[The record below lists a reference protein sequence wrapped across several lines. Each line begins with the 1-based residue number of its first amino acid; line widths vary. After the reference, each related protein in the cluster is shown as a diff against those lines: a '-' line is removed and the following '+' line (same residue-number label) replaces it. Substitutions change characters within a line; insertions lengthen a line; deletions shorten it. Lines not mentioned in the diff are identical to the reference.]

1 MLLSCGTMLV
11 LASRDNA
18 HLADESLRIALG
30 YTHLAYGN
38 LKLNL
43 EDPPLGKELAAV
55 PLLFMH
61 LRLPRDLSSLAPGK
75 FGKGEAFNFSSDF
88 LYGQSVPVDTL
99 LFYPR
104 MVVIVLALFLA
115 YLVFAWTRRLW
126 GDRAGLLA
134 LFLYCTSPTILAHAP
149 FVTLDVVSALG
160 AFAST
165 WSFVRLLTDPS
176 SKNTRRTGFVLA
188 LSSLVKFNLVALY
201 PFFML
206 LTAMWIFVDP
216 RHDAMRLIRRVAHVF
231 LLSIVLIVLYYQV
244 HFFFWPVEDQAKEI
258 GALVAETTHASY
270 APTMTWLC
278 SIPVVR
284 VLVQIFMGIALRL
297 YHSES
302 FSYLHGEGYF
312 GGIFWFWPTA
322 FIIKETPCLQV
333 MLLACAA
340 VLVVKT
346 VRRKRTGING
356 SLRENFPLV
365 TSLCWIVGYTFI
377 AVSSSNDDGLRH
389 LAPVFPFVHMV
400 VGGVLGRW
408 WSATGRRTV
417 GSLLLLPLLALQ
429 LYSVAA
435 TYPHFLGYF
444 NEWWI
449 RPGTGY
455 RYLALSNLDLHQ
467 EAKRLGQWA
476 DENRIERLKVASDF
490 YFSVPDRPGRV
501 RGFWYSRAYQYYL
514 GARYEYL
521 PPDRPATG
529 WIAIPATLLAYGTA
543 IPRDQDGWGSDS
555 FRWLLYHRPAA
566 VIGNATFIY
575 YIPDVQ

>member
-55 PLLFMH
+55 PLLFMD
-61 LRLPRDLSSLAPGK
+61 LRLPHDLSSLAPGK
-75 FGKGEAFNFSSDF
+75 FGKGEAFNFSSAF

-244 HFFFWPVEDQAKEI
+244 QI
-258 GALVAETTHASY
+258 G
-270 APTMTWLC
+270 
-278 SIPVVR
+278 
-284 VLVQIFMGIALRL
+284 
-297 YHSES
+297 
-302 FSYLHGEGYF
+302 
-312 GGIFWFWPTA
+312 
-322 FIIKETPCLQV
+322 
-333 MLLACAA
+333 
-340 VLVVKT
+340 
-346 VRRKRTGING
+346 
-356 SLRENFPLV
+356 
-365 TSLCWIVGYTFI
+365 
-377 AVSSSNDDGLRH
+377 
-389 LAPVFPFVHMV
+389 
-400 VGGVLGRW
+400 
-408 WSATGRRTV
+408 
-417 GSLLLLPLLALQ
+417 
-429 LYSVAA
+429 
-435 TYPHFLGYF
+435 
-444 NEWWI
+444 
-449 RPGTGY
+449 
-455 RYLALSNLDLHQ
+455 
-467 EAKRLGQWA
+467 
-476 DENRIERLKVASDF
+476 
-490 YFSVPDRPGRV
+490 
-501 RGFWYSRAYQYYL
+501 RA
-514 GARYEYL
+514 
-521 PPDRPATG
+521 
-529 WIAIPATLLAYGTA
+529 
-543 IPRDQDGWGSDS
+543 
-555 FRWLLYHRPAA
+555 H
-566 VIGNATFIY
+566 V
-575 YIPDVQ
+575 